1 MISLPTRRL
10 AVFWSSPPGA
20 SLWCQQAGRRAK
32 RAETPSRRQ
41 RDGAT
46 HHLERCAARDRRGAR
61 RAPPDAIT
69 RFGLQNILRLAR
81 NGASTFDARTVSPS
95 VTAAAMGSLLTGA
108 APSHH
113 GLESERFH
121 IPRAKGALHPVAHE
135 LARCGM
141 PSSGFMAHVPWLIRP
156 LARRIARTLGL
167 TTVRFR
173 GNNATQVLEAARTQL
188 RIQDTGLILLH
199 WADADRA
206 GHEHGWMSDA
216 YGQAAVAMDRALGQL
231 MRVVDLSDRS
241 TVMIALADHGGGVG
255 RFGTTI
261 AITRRTEPS
270 RSFLRAAACARERCQ
285 PAYHCLMFPRP
296 FWPCSASHGP
306 RATPANRW
314 CRAG

>member
-1 MISLPTRRL
+1 MTEQLIISSGVRRVIVVVL
-10 AVFWSSPPGA
+10 
-20 SLWCQQAGRRAK
+20 
-32 RAETPSRRQ
+32 
-41 RDGAT
+41 DG
-46 HHLERCAARDRRGAR
+46 LR
-61 RAPPDAIT
+61 PDAIT

-241 TVMIALADHGGGVG
+241 TVMIALADHGGGG
-255 RFGTTI
+255 RALRHHNSDHPADRTIPVIFAGGGVRPGTLPAGISLLDVPATI
-261 AITRRTEPS
+261 LALLGIPRPASYAGQSLVPRGMMASPPAVP
-270 RSFLRAAACARERCQ
+270 LAAA
-285 PAYHCLMFPRP
+285 
-296 FWPCSASHGP
+296 SA
-306 RATPANRW
+306 A
-314 CRAG
+314 

>member
-1 MISLPTRRL
+1 MTEQLIISSGVRRVIVVVL
-10 AVFWSSPPGA
+10 
-20 SLWCQQAGRRAK
+20 
-32 RAETPSRRQ
+32 
-41 RDGAT
+41 DG
-46 HHLERCAARDRRGAR
+46 LR
-61 RAPPDAIT
+61 PDAIT
-69 RFGLQNILRLAR
+69 RFGLQNVLRLAR

-241 TVMIALADHGGGVG
+241 TVMIALADHGGGG
-255 RFGTTI
+255 RALRHHNSDHPADRTIPVIFAGGGVRPGTLPAGISLLDVPATI
-261 AITRRTEPS
+261 LTLLGIPRPASYAGQSLVPRVMMASPPAVP
-270 RSFLRAAACARERCQ
+270 LAAA
-285 PAYHCLMFPRP
+285 
-296 FWPCSASHGP
+296 SA
-306 RATPANRW
+306 A
-314 CRAG
+314 

>member
-1 MISLPTRRL
+1 MTEQLIISSGVRRVIVVVL
-10 AVFWSSPPGA
+10 
-20 SLWCQQAGRRAK
+20 
-32 RAETPSRRQ
+32 
-41 RDGAT
+41 DG
-46 HHLERCAARDRRGAR
+46 LR
-61 RAPPDAIT
+61 PDAIT
-69 RFGLQNILRLAR
+69 RFGLQNVLRLAR

-241 TVMIALADHGGGVG
+241 TVMIALADHGGGG
-255 RFGTTI
+255 RALRHHNSDHPADRTIPVIFAGGGVRPGTLPAGISLLDVPATI
-261 AITRRTEPS
+261 LTLLGIPRPASYAGQSLVPRGMMASPPAVP
-270 RSFLRAAACARERCQ
+270 LAAA
-285 PAYHCLMFPRP
+285 
-296 FWPCSASHGP
+296 SA
-306 RATPANRW
+306 A
-314 CRAG
+314 

>member
-1 MISLPTRRL
+1 M
-10 AVFWSSPPGA
+10 
-20 SLWCQQAGRRAK
+20 
-32 RAETPSRRQ
+32 SRRVGALSAPKLLFGGSVTEQ
-41 RDGAT
+41 LIISSGVRRVIVVVLDG
-46 HHLERCAARDRRGAR
+46 LR
-61 RAPPDAIT
+61 PDAIT
-69 RFGLQNILRLAR
+69 RFGLQNVLRLAR

-241 TVMIALADHGGGVG
+241 TVMIALADHGGGG
-255 RFGTTI
+255 RALRHHNSDHPADRTIPVIFAGGGVRPGTLPAGISLLDVPATI
-261 AITRRTEPS
+261 LTLLGIPRPASYAGQSLVPRGMMASPPAVP
-270 RSFLRAAACARERCQ
+270 LAAA
-285 PAYHCLMFPRP
+285 
-296 FWPCSASHGP
+296 SA
-306 RATPANRW
+306 A
-314 CRAG
+314 

>member
-1 MISLPTRRL
+1 MTEQLIISSGVRRVIVVVL
-10 AVFWSSPPGA
+10 
-20 SLWCQQAGRRAK
+20 
-32 RAETPSRRQ
+32 
-41 RDGAT
+41 DG
-46 HHLERCAARDRRGAR
+46 LR
-61 RAPPDAIT
+61 PDAIT

-241 TVMIALADHGGGVG
+241 TVMIALADHGGGG
-255 RFGTTI
+255 RALRHHNSDHPADRTIPVIFAGGGVRPGTLPAGISLLDVPATI
-261 AITRRTEPS
+261 LTLLGIPRPASYAGQSLVPRGMMASPPAVP
-270 RSFLRAAACARERCQ
+270 LAAA
-285 PAYHCLMFPRP
+285 
-296 FWPCSASHGP
+296 SA
-306 RATPANRW
+306 A
-314 CRAG
+314 